1 METHNWGENG
11 MEGGFRARESSVHE
25 RHVLELAHQKAE
37 AIFRHEIDMKSFS
50 SPLGNYDAAMV
61 TRDMEVVA
69 DLKHKFALQEEENL
83 AIADVKRISDVFEAM
98 LADQIK
104 NNNWFGGNAEL
115 IASSEYDDYVN
126 HIDGVLHFKV
136 PGSSDYIALGADV
149 TFSRASIEEKIRHI
163 KKRIVDGRLARV
175 KYFELPDKSFKG
187 ELNEVPYI
195 ILGADAHSVL
205 QMAEQWTDEAGGKY
219 LGKHWMQAQLID
231 MAIMQCDEFS
241 KFAGAR
247 GNTSASE
254 KYGYMREKLARIK
267 NMRQKITGPLPDD
280 RDSMFRTMQEVLGVE

>member
-1 METHNWGENG
+1 MEKHNFNG
-11 MEGGFRARESSVHE
+11 GGVEGGFRARESSANE
-25 RHVLELAHQKAE
+25 RHVLEIAHRKAE
-37 AIFRHEIDMKSFS
+37 ETFRHEIDMESFAA
-50 SPLGNYDAAMV
+50 PVGNYDPAMV

-69 DLKHKFALQEEENL
+69 ELKQRFTLQEAENP
-83 AIADVKRISDVFEAM
+83 AIGDVKRISDIFEAM

-104 NNNWFGGNAEL
+104 NNNWFGGNTEL

-149 TFSRASIEEKIRHI
+149 TFSRASIQEKIGHI
-163 KKRIVDGRLARV
+163 KKRIVDGRLSRV

-205 QMAEQWTDEAGGKY
+205 QMAEQWTDETGGKY
-219 LGKHWMQAQLID
+219 LSKHWMQAQLID
-231 MAIMQCDEFS
+231 MAVMQCDEFS
-241 KFAGAR
+241 RFASAR
-247 GNTSASE
+247 GNASASE
-254 KYGYMREKLARIK
+254 KYGYMKEKLARIK
-267 NMRQKITGPLPDD
+267 NMRQKLNGQLPED
-280 RDSMFRTMQEVLGVE
+280 RDSMFRTMQEVLGTE